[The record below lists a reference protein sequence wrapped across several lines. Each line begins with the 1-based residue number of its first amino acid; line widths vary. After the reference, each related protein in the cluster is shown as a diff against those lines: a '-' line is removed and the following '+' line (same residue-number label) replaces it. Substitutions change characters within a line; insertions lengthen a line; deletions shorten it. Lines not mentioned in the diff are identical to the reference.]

1 MEDNGKLVIVNWCA
15 IALIILV
22 AILGAIG
29 IHYAF
34 PSGKRKSSTKNQ

>member
-1 MEDNGKLVIVNWCA
+1 MKDGTKLVIVNVCA
-15 IALIILV
+15 IVLIIWV

-34 PSGKRKSSTKNQ
+34 CRSAKGSQV

>member
-1 MEDNGKLVIVNWCA
+1 MKDGTKLVIVNVCA
-15 IALIILV
+15 IVLIILV

-34 PSGKRKSSTKNQ
+34 AIGKGSQV